1 MHMGEQLLL
10 NLFLACGGDMVSK
23 CCCDN
28 GCLYCK
34 EYDDETGKNDYCTY
48 AMCILTKDRKFFTS
62 VVGCVTYI
70 RR

>member
-1 MHMGEQLLL
+1 
-10 NLFLACGGDMVSK
+10 MVSK